1 MKTAVLRDVKQK
13 LSDYVTQAQKDK
25 VVITKH
31 GKPAAIL
38 WGVEG
43 KDFEDLVY
51 MTNPSFW
58 RMIANRRK
66 ARPLS
71 WKEAKKRLKT

>member
-1 MKTAVLRDVKQK
+1 MGKAT
-13 LSDYVTQAQKDK
+13 LSALK
-25 VVITKH
+25 
-31 GKPAAIL
+31 
-38 WGVEG
+38 G

-66 ARPLS
+66 PRPLS
-71 WKEAKKRLKT
+71 WKEAKKRLK